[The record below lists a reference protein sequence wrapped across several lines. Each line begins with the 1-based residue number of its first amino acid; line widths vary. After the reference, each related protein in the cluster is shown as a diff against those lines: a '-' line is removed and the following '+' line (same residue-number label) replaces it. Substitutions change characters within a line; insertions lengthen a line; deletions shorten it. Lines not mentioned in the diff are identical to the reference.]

1 MTRFYGGLIVAQD
14 CGQKV
19 LKLLLPAESGL
30 LHCLMFFDS
39 SGIRYIRGRGKNN
52 EDEEKLGVGSCTQLL
67 LIIAL
72 SWKLHLH
79 TCRIRPTIVVKVLRR
94 LSPFLPFPPPLLF
107 FIFHFIFPVLRSVK
121 FSKNDDRNWNNFQ
134 RQYIQI
140 LQDVFS
146 FVNRSIK

>member
-30 LHCLMFFDS
+30 LHRLMFFDS
-39 SGIRYIRGRGKNN
+39 SGIRYIRGRGKND

-79 TCRIRPTIVVKVLRR
+79 TCRIRPTFAVKVLRR
-94 LSPFLPFPPPLLF
+94 LSPFLPFFPPPLLF
-107 FIFHFIFPVLRSVK
+107 FILFSLFFVVK

-134 RQYIQI
+134 RGRQYIQI
-140 LQDVFS
+140 MQDMFY
-146 FVNRSIK
+146 ILL

>member
-30 LHCLMFFDS
+30 LHRLMFFDS
-39 SGIRYIRGRGKNN
+39 SGIRYIRGRGKND

-79 TCRIRPTIVVKVLRR
+79 TCRIRPTIAVKVLRR
-94 LSPFLPFPPPLLF
+94 LSPFLPFFLPPL
-107 FIFHFIFPVLRSVK
+107 IFHFVFLVLRSVK
-121 FSKNDDRNWNNFQ
+121 FSKNDDRNQNNFQ
-134 RQYIQI
+134 QYIQI
-140 LQDVFS
+140 LQDFS
-146 FVNRSIK
+146 RIFSCKQKCIK

>member
-30 LHCLMFFDS
+30 LHRLMFFDS
-39 SGIRYIRGRGKNN
+39 SGIRYIRGRGKND

-79 TCRIRPTIVVKVLRR
+79 TCRIRPTFAVKVLRC
-94 LSPFLPFPPPLLF
+94 LSPFLPFFSPPLLF
-107 FIFHFIFPVLRSVK
+107 FILFSLFFVVK

-134 RQYIQI
+134 RGRQYIQI
-140 LQDVFS
+140 MQDMFY
-146 FVNRSIK
+146 ILL

>member
-30 LHCLMFFDS
+30 LHRLMFFDS
-39 SGIRYIRGRGKNN
+39 SGIRYIRGRGKND

-79 TCRIRPTIVVKVLRR
+79 TCRIRPTFAVKVLRR
-94 LSPFLPFPPPLLF
+94 LSPFLPFFPPPLYFSFCFLCF
-107 FIFHFIFPVLRSVK
+107 SSLNFPRTMIEIGIIFNVAVNIYRLCRICFIFSCK
-121 FSKNDDRNWNNFQ
+121 
-134 RQYIQI
+134 YI
-140 LQDVFS
+140 
-146 FVNRSIK
+146 K